1 MVTIDS
7 IKNEIIRFTAGADTI
22 EVEFEDY
29 ILEVDLKDLEGMEIN
44 KNNLATVIFN
54 KYR

>member
-7 IKNEIIRFTAGADTI
+7 IKNKIIRFAAGADTV
-22 EVEFEDY
+22 EVEFEEY